1 MPIISK
7 PKNYSLMKEFTR
19 TLIFSICMVCN
30 MVMVVHAQDDC
41 SPLLYTRA
49 FTDGTPA
56 SLLTDSVRFAFHYTS
71 DPTDKTHAY
80 YWEIK
85 DFSVSATCADGA
97 TQTTVNPNLPV
108 ANSFYDFDGD
118 GYKEAA
124 YISYDGFYTT
134 SNYANA
140 FAATKRFDWSS
151 DFFNVYYSLNYI
163 EDINGDGI
171 MDFTASNNAQNQY
184 ASMALSQSDGT
195 FTKHDKCI
203 SATDMDINCDGRIDY
218 IRLSSNGANPSLFI
232 NLRQADGSYVEQA
245 MQLVTKEEYEA
256 QFDPNAWGSTTV
268 QEWNGLIGAT
278 VPNVGATF
286 SGASLARAPRRNSP
300 RKAQGIGQQVYAPTK
315 VLDLNADGL
324 MDLIDEANGT
334 IYYNMG
340 DGKWIYTAT
349 NGAVFTAD
357 FNGDGIQD
365 FVFPGAKLQTAIYQ
379 GNGEF
384 KVTTLYENIQV
395 DDDIYCYDFDHD
407 GDVDI
412 LVTFSAP
419 RNNTGYA
426 YTMFFRNDGK
436 GNFTQLEEQDYGD
449 NNLYFSNCQDIN
461 GDGYY
466 DLLAYRGS
474 ITYNSRY
481 DEFSI
486 DYDSTYSVVW
496 LQGQP
501 GMTFAAPQELYRFT
515 KCYSAGRI
523 NAEDLDNDGIME
535 IWATGI
541 APDNSMT
548 LFKPT
553 ATANTAPTA
562 PAKPSL
568 SYSDGILTIHWGNGA
583 DTQTATADLTYALR
597 VGTASGKQ
605 DILHAHANADGSR
618 RNYLDGNMGKYHTYT
633 LDLSSYPAGTI
644 YVAVQAIDAQHL
656 GSAWSEEA
664 VIEHTALPV
673 AFTLSS
679 TTVGKGKTLT
689 ATFTPTTEGYTHLWT
704 AQDGV
709 CTPTGNSTV
718 QITFSAAGDKI
729 VTHTLTAPDGRTA
742 QATQTVT
749 VMPNGT
755 DEAIELT
762 SEQYNMLS
770 GRYDG
775 YEMNDY
781 NFDGY
786 LDITSSSDNVVY
798 KGEADYAFSKA
809 GGIWNT
815 GLTIPFCFWF
825 DWTHNG
831 AADLLVASTGY
842 YELGYY
848 LPHNG
853 TNNLTGKKT
862 DDNIKQ
868 YSLNANVDIYDY
880 CKVDYNHNGYYDIPM
895 KDYSST
901 DDGIGVVYFLS
912 YNGES
917 FVRQEVQSNADR
929 NLLAGA
935 FDGGTATTHFIV
947 DMDHD
952 GFIDMATLHY
962 YETPYKDLAVMLN
975 KGNFTFEQLIIPFA
989 QEIASPG
996 TVNYNYMHDMQ
1007 NVQLVDFNN
1016 DGYYDIFA
1024 CRYADGA
1031 PYILWNNQNQSFSA
1045 PDLLPLGELSAF
1057 YTNRYGFSDIYQFA
1071 DLDNN
1076 GYVDIISLQPNAQ
1089 MGENINNVYV
1099 HYMGESGVIQ
1109 QGFLLT
1115 REITIAYSYQRNFAA
1130 NGMALVVA
1138 GKDSYGYPTNPCL
1151 YPITGI
1157 DNQRPS
1163 APTGL
1168 RAVQT
1173 DEGLLI
1179 EWNAA
1184 QDDHTPA
1191 TQMRYNLS
1199 VKRAGQ
1205 SGNGAYLISPQNA
1218 GNANAAYMP
1227 DYHYIAATRFL
1238 IPQSE
1243 IAVGDYEI
1251 CLQALDLQNK
1261 PSLFSG
1267 TITTHVVSVSQM
1279 TAPTSVCLFDQAT
1292 FTYTGTQQT
1301 ATPEW
1306 DFDGGIIDSGSG
1318 YGPYQVHWTT
1328 AGTKTVRLTINAE
1341 TTERMLYVEEYT
1353 SDYTLPTYY
1362 LNDATT
1368 TIDLPADA
1376 TCTWHARYNGDAD
1389 YAPISAFAGVIDIKG
1404 NSLTLHKPTGSEDL
1418 SLQLTLTNNS
1428 GCETT
1433 LQQRMQVIEQDQLPQ
1448 LTIVTPNA
1456 EGKNVLTWDAAA
1468 YSYLTDIRIY
1478 KETNQRNRFA
1488 ELSTV
1493 AVTAGTYTDNTS
1505 NASTKAERYCI
1516 AGVLPDG
1523 TLTPQSNP
1531 HQTLH
1536 LTINRGIQDNTWNLL
1551 WNNYIGAEVVSYN
1564 ILRGTAADELTLL
1577 TTISSSN
1584 TSYTDLTPDDSKP
1597 YYAIE
1602 YLVGSTTD
1610 MPARRV
1616 VQRTQATLRGTS
1628 NVVNSTAARTIV
1640 YAERLSILSANGA
1653 YATTAD
1659 KPSLFLYAEI
1669 FPTNTTYKTVHWE
1682 ITDGTDLA
1690 SIDDNGL
1697 LTANTP
1703 NKGGTLTVRAT
1714 TTDGTTLSATRQIQ
1728 IAAISGGSSDGD
1740 GDGDDEPTKD
1750 YTPTNLQST
1759 VNGNHANLSWT
1770 AKDTAPYYL
1779 VTITHTATDQ
1789 VVASGFVNSTAATC
1803 NINEAGEYEWC
1814 VVATDE
1820 NYKVIST
1827 ASCSTFTINATA
1839 IEDITAPQPTVQKV
1853 LRNEQ
1858 VLILRNSKTY
1868 TILGTEL

>member
-1 MPIISK
+1 MFALLLTAGNQVYAQNNST
-7 PKNYSLMKEFTR
+7 EQ
-19 TLIFSICMVCN
+19 
-30 MVMVVHAQDDC
+30 VVADSTAQVV
-41 SPLLYTRA
+41 
-49 FTDGTPA
+49 TDGA
-56 SLLTDSVRFAFHYTS
+56 A
-71 DPTDKTHAY
+71 
-80 YWEIK
+80 
-85 DFSVSATCADGA
+85 
-97 TQTTVNPNLPV
+97 QTTMNPYLPV
-108 ANSFYDFDGD
+108 ANLFYDFDGD

-124 YISYDGFYTT
+124 YLYGDYLYTT

-140 FAATKRFDWSS
+140 FAATKRFDWGP
-151 DFFNVYYSLNYI
+151 DYFKVYYYLNYI

-171 MDFTASNNAQNQY
+171 MDFTVSNNKQDQY
-184 ASMALSQSDGT
+184 ASMALSESDGT
-195 FTKHDKCI
+195 FTKHNKCI

-218 IRLSSNGANPSLFI
+218 IRMSANGTNPSLFI
-232 NLRQADGSYVEQA
+232 NLRQADGSFVEQA
-245 MQLVTKEEYEA
+245 MQLMTKEEYEA
-256 QFDPNAWGSTTV
+256 QFDPNAWGSTAV

-278 VPNVGATF
+278 VPNTGATF
-286 SGASLARAPRRNSP
+286 SGASLARAPQRHSP
-300 RKAQGIGQQVYAPTK
+300 SVQKVQGLGQKVYAPTK

-340 DGKWIYTAT
+340 NGKWIYTAT

-357 FNGDGIQD
+357 FNNDGIQD

-419 RNNTGYA
+419 LNSTGYA

-436 GNFTQLEEQDYGD
+436 GNCTQLDEQDYGE
-449 NNLYFSNCQDIN
+449 NKLYFSNCQDIN

-466 DLLAYRGS
+466 DLLAFRGE
-474 ITYNSRY
+474 YNCYNGDCSLN
-481 DEFSI
+481 DGTHDI
-486 DYDSTYSVVW
+486 VW
-496 LQGQP
+496 LQGKAD
-501 GMTFAAPQELYRFT
+501 MTFEEPQVLYSF
-515 KCYSAGRI
+515 SSWGNLDAVRI

-535 IWATGI
+535 IWVNGI
-541 APDNSMT
+541 SGSDNP
-548 LFKPT
+548 LVIHKPVG
-553 ATANTAPTA
+553 TANSAPTA
-562 PAKPSL
+562 PAKPEL
-568 SYSDGILTIHWGNGA
+568 SYSDGILTVNWGSGA
-583 DTQTATADLTYALR
+583 DTKTATADLTYALR

-618 RNYLDGNMGKYHTYT
+618 RNFLDGNMGKYHTYT
-633 LDLSSYPAGTI
+633 LDLSSYPTGTI
-644 YVAVQAIDAQHL
+644 YVAVQAIDAQHC

-673 AFTLSS
+673 SFSLSS
-679 TTVGKGKTLT
+679 TVVGKGKPLT
-689 ATFTPTTEGYTHLWT
+689 ATFTPVGEGYTHQWT

-709 CTPTGNSTV
+709 CTEAGNSTV

-729 VTHTLTAPDGRTA
+729 ITHTLTAPDGRTA
-742 QATQTVT
+742 QTTQTVT

-755 DEAIELT
+755 DTAIELT
-762 SEQYNMLS
+762 NDQYTMLS
-770 GRYDG
+770 NIYNDG
-775 YEMNDY
+775 GFQMNDY

-786 LDITSSSDNVVY
+786 LDITSSTDNVVY
-798 KGEADYAFSKA
+798 KGSADYQFTKA
-809 GGIWNT
+809 SGIWNT
-815 GLTIPFCFWF
+815 GLTIPNCFWF

-842 YELGYY
+842 YNLGYY

-853 TNNLTGKKT
+853 TGNLTGQKT
-862 DDNIKQ
+862 DDNIKT
-868 YSLNANVDIYDY
+868 YSNGNSKTPDY
-880 CKVDYNHNGYYDIPM
+880 CLVDYNHNGYYDIPM
-895 KDYSST
+895 LDYT
-901 DDGIGVVYFLS
+901 AKDGIGDIYFKS
-912 YNGES
+912 YDGES
-917 FVRQEVQSNADR
+917 FVRKEKQYNIQTDDDR
-929 NLLAGA
+929 GRFNGVLLESAYSQTLYID
-935 FDGGTATTHFIV
+935 F
-947 DMDHD
+947 DHD
-952 GFIDMATLHY
+952 GFIDIAGLYADPNVSTY
-962 YETPYKDLAVMLN
+962 NTAYKGLVVFRN
-975 KGNFTFEQLIIPFA
+975 KGNFTFEQVFIPFA
-989 QEIASPG
+989 QEIASPA
-996 TVNYNYMHDMQ
+996 TVNYQDKHDMQ
-1007 NVQLVDFNN
+1007 NAQLIDLNN

-1045 PDLLPLGELSAF
+1045 PDLLPLGDLQAF
-1057 YTNRYGFSDIYQFA
+1057 YTESFEYRFA

-1076 GYVDIISLQPNAQ
+1076 GYIDLISLQTNPK
-1089 MGENINNVYV
+1089 MGENVTNVYV

-1115 REITIAYSYQRNFAA
+1115 SAATVKYCKLRNFAA
-1130 NGMALVVA
+1130 NGMALVTA
-1138 GKDSYGYPTNPCL
+1138 QYDKFIYPV
-1151 YPITGI
+1151 TGI
-1157 DNQRPS
+1157 ENQRPS

-1191 TQMRYNLS
+1191 AQMRYNLS
-1199 VKRAGQ
+1199 VKRAGK
-1205 SGNGAYLISPQNA
+1205 SGNGAYLISPQNG

-1227 DYHYIAATRFL
+1227 DYHYIEATRFL
-1238 IPQSE
+1238 IPQTE
-1243 IAVGDYEI
+1243 IEVGDYEI
-1251 CLQALDLQNK
+1251 SVQALDLQNAM
-1261 PSLFSG
+1261 SLFSD
-1267 TITTHVVSVSQM
+1267 TITTQVASVSQV

-1292 FTYTGTQQT
+1292 FTYTGTQQS
-1301 ATPEW
+1301 ATPTW

-1328 AGTKTVRLTINAE
+1328 AGTKTVRLTVNGE

-1362 LNDATT
+1362 INDYTT
-1368 TIDLPADA
+1368 TLDLPTDA
-1376 TCTWHARYNGDAD
+1376 TCSWQARYNGDAN
-1389 YAPISAFAGVIDIKG
+1389 YAPISTFAGVIDIQG
-1404 NSLTLHKPTGSEDL
+1404 NSLTLHKPAGSEDL
-1418 SLQLTLTNNS
+1418 FLQLTLTNNS

-1433 LQQRMQVIEQDQLPQ
+1433 IQQRMQVIEQNQLPQ

-1456 EGKNVLTWDAAA
+1456 EGKNVLIWDATGL
-1468 YSYLTDIRIY
+1468 SYLTEVRIY
-1478 KETNQRNRFA
+1478 KETNRRNQFA
-1488 ELSTV
+1488 ELATV
-1493 AVTAGTYTDNTS
+1493 AANAGTYTDNTS

-1564 ILRGTAADELTLL
+1564 ILRGTTADELTLL

-1584 TSYTDLTPDDSKP
+1584 TSYTDLTPDDNKP

-1602 YLVGSTTD
+1602 YIVDNSPASA
-1610 MPARRV
+1610 PARRAA
-1616 VQRTQATLRGTS
+1616 QRTQTTLRGTS
-1628 NVVNSTAARTIV
+1628 NVVSSSVARTIV
-1640 YAERLSILSANGA
+1640 YAERLSVLSANGA
-1653 YATTAD
+1653 YTTTAD

-1669 FPTNTTYKTVHWE
+1669 FPTNATYKTVRWE

-1703 NKGGTLTVRAT
+1703 NTGGTVTVRAT
-1714 TTDGTTLSATRQIQ
+1714 TTDCTNLSATRQIQ
-1728 IAAISGGSSDGD
+1728 IAAISGGSG
-1740 GDGDDEPTKD
+1740 GEDDEPTKD
-1750 YTPTNLQST
+1750 YTPMNLQSA
-1759 VNGNHANLSWT
+1759 VKGHNVLLSWT
-1770 AKDTAPYYL
+1770 AKDIAPYYL
-1779 VTITHTATDQ
+1779 VTITRIATDQ
-1789 VVASGFVNSTAATC
+1789 VVANDLINSTKASYAL
-1803 NINEAGEYEWC
+1803 NEAGEYQWC
-1814 VVATDE
+1814 ITAEDE
-1820 NYKVIST
+1820 NLHIVSDAI
-1827 ASCSTFTINATA
+1827 CDTFTIAATA
-1839 IEDITAPQPTVQKV
+1839 VEEITTTQSSVQKV
-1853 LRNEQ
+1853 VRDGQ
-1858 VLILRNSKTY
+1858 VLILRNGKTY
-1868 TILGTEL
+1868 NTLGVEVE